1 MNGVLQFGRSGYAPA
16 GCAGFADRLFDE
28 RGDVLSSRSSKSR
41 AIALLPGFSPEAGA
55 VPFPGYRLTRL
66 RGRGGFATV
75 WEASGPDGDVMALKF
90 MSSSSGASTVRELR
104 ALRAFAAIEH
114 PHLLPIYDVWSI
126 PGQIVIG
133 MELAEASLL
142 DLMFLYAEEFQ
153 TPIETDRLLRYLSQ
167 VAGALDFLNARN
179 HLWEGRKVGLQH
191 GDIKPNNILLVGD
204 TAKLAD
210 YGLATP
216 TTGSKTPCH
225 RHGTLEYVAPEV
237 IQGYASDTSDQ
248 FSLAVSYH
256 VLRTTTFPFPP
267 PPSPETLSRSFVRPP
282 PDLTCLPISERAPL
296 LRALSPIP
304 QNRYP
309 SCAAFIDAL
318 KSATGMKSGSTVIR
332 VC

>member
-1 MNGVLQFGRSGYAPA
+1 V
-16 GCAGFADRLFDE
+16 FADRPSN

-41 AIALLPGFSPEAGA
+41 AIALAPGFSPEAGA
-55 VPFPGYRLTRL
+55 TPFPGYRLTRL

-75 WEASGPDGDVMALKF
+75 WEATDPDGQVIALKF
-90 MSSSSGASTVRELR
+90 MSSHNGASTVRELR
-104 ALRAFAAIEH
+104 ALRAFAALEH
-114 PHLLPIYDVWSI
+114 PNLLPIHDVWSI

-142 DLMFLYAEEFQ
+142 DLMLLYADEFQ
-153 TPIETDRLLRYLSQ
+153 KPIETDRLLRYMTQ
-167 VAGALDFLNARN
+167 VATALDFLNA
-179 HLWEGRKVGLQH
+179 HDHQWEGRKVGLQH

-216 TTGSKTPCH
+216 TTGAKSPCH
-225 RHGTLEYVAPEV
+225 RHGTLEYVSPEV

-248 FSLAVSYH
+248 FSLAVTYY
-256 VLRTTTFPFPP
+256 VLRSTTFPFPP
-267 PPSPETLSRSFVRPP
+267 PPPPEKMARSFARPA
-282 PDLTCLPISERAPL
+282 PDLSCVPMGERPPL

-309 SCAAFIDAL
+309 NCTAFVEAL
-318 KSATGMKSGSTVIR
+318 KMATGLKSGSTVIR